1 MGCLI
6 IMLASQALA
15 LSIPAAELPATRGA
29 RVSAAATVQIL
40 HAETTREDTGPQA
53 LKRQR
58 LTSADGR
65 VSIAF
70 E

>member
-1 MGCLI
+1 MGSLI
-6 IMLASQALA
+6 IVLASQALA
-15 LSIPAAELPATRGA
+15 LAAPPAELPAARGV
-29 RVSAAATVQIL
+29 RVSAVATVQIL
-40 HAETTREDTGPQA
+40 HAETTLEDTGPQA

-65 VSIAF
+65 VAVAF

>member
-1 MGCLI
+1 MGSLI
-6 IMLASQALA
+6 IVLASQALA
-15 LSIPAAELPATRGA
+15 LSALPAELPAARGA

-40 HAETTREDTGPQA
+40 HAETTRENTGPQA

-58 LTSADGR
+58 RTGADGR
-65 VSIAF
+65 ISIEF